1 MFCWILPALYSGDMT
16 PIDKA
21 HITRF
26 APSPNGRLHLGHAY
40 SALMAQKLSGSG
52 RFILRIE
59 DIDLGRRRQHFIDA
73 IYEDLA
79 WLGLSWPIPV
89 MVQSDR
95 FDIYQTALNK
105 LRDMEVVYPCWASRA
120 DIRDYINS
128 QPGGREAWPVDP
140 DGAAI
145 YPGLYKDISPTKRD
159 SMMWEGGNYAWRLD
173 SEKAAGLARH
183 KNGALKYF
191 EASQQKSHEVTPS
204 LYGDVVLARK
214 DIPTSYHL
222 SVVVDDAAQ
231 DISMVTR
238 GMDLQGATHIHRILQ
253 ILLEYPEPDYYHH
266 DLVREADGRRL
277 SKRAGDIGIDY
288 YRSQG
293 YSPEKLIDELLPS
306 LSL

>member
-1 MFCWILPALYSGDMT
+1 MT

-26 APSPNGRLHLGHAY
+26 APSPNGKLHLGHAY

-105 LRDMEVVYPCWASRA
+105 LRDMEVIYQCWASRA

-159 SMMWEGGNYAWRLD
+159 AMMWEGGNYAWRLD

-183 KNGALKYF
+183 KKGALKYF

-306 LSL
+306 LTL

>member
-1 MFCWILPALYSGDMT
+1 MT

-159 SMMWEGGNYAWRLD
+159 SMMWEGSNYAWRLD

-306 LSL
+306 LTL

>member
-1 MFCWILPALYSGDMT
+1 MT

-293 YSPEKLIDELLPS
+293 YSPEKLIDELLPC
-306 LSL
+306 LTL

>member
-1 MFCWILPALYSGDMT
+1 MT
-16 PIDKA
+16 PVDKA

-40 SALMAQKLSGSG
+40 SALMAQKLSWSG
-52 RFILRIE
+52 RFILRME

-73 IYEDLA
+73 IYEDLS

-128 QPGGREAWPVDP
+128 QPGGREAWPLDP

-238 GMDLQGATHIHRILQ
+238 GIDLQGATHIHRILQ

-277 SKRAGDIGIDY
+277 SKRAGDIGINY

-293 YSPEKLIDELLPS
+293 YSAKKLIDELLPS
-306 LSL
+306 LTL

>member
-1 MFCWILPALYSGDMT
+1 MT
-16 PIDKA
+16 PIDKT

-306 LSL
+306 LTL

>member
-1 MFCWILPALYSGDMT
+1 MT

-26 APSPNGRLHLGHAY
+26 APSPNGKLHLGHAY

-89 MVQSDR
+89 LVQSDR

-105 LRDMEVVYPCWASRA
+105 LRDMEVIYPCWASRA

-159 SMMWEGGNYAWRLD
+159 AMMWEGGNYAWRLD

-204 LYGDVVLARK
+204 LYGDLVLARK

-306 LSL
+306 LTL

>member
-1 MFCWILPALYSGDMT
+1 
-16 PIDKA
+16 
-21 HITRF
+21 
-26 APSPNGRLHLGHAY
+26 
-40 SALMAQKLSGSG
+40 
-52 RFILRIE
+52 
-59 DIDLGRRRQHFIDA
+59 
-73 IYEDLA
+73 
-79 WLGLSWPIPV
+79 
-89 MVQSDR
+89 
-95 FDIYQTALNK
+95 
-105 LRDMEVVYPCWASRA
+105 
-120 DIRDYINS
+120 
-128 QPGGREAWPVDP
+128 
-140 DGAAI
+140 
-145 YPGLYKDISPTKRD
+145 
-159 SMMWEGGNYAWRLD
+159 MMWEGGNYAWRLD

-204 LYGDVVLARK
+204 LYGDLVLARK

-306 LSL
+306 LTL

>member
-1 MFCWILPALYSGDMT
+1 MT

-306 LSL
+306 LTL

>member
-1 MFCWILPALYSGDMT
+1 MT

-26 APSPNGRLHLGHAY
+26 APSPNGKLHLGHAY

-95 FDIYQTALNK
+95 FYIYQTALNK
-105 LRDMEVVYPCWASRA
+105 LRDMEVIYPCWASRA

-145 YPGLYKDISPTKRD
+145 YPGLYKDISLTKRD
-159 SMMWEGGNYAWRLD
+159 AMMWEGGNYAWRLD
-173 SEKAAGLARH
+173 SEKAAGLAIH

-191 EASQQKSHEVTPS
+191 DASQQKSHEVTPS
-204 LYGDVVLARK
+204 LYGDLVLARK

-306 LSL
+306 LTL

>member
-1 MFCWILPALYSGDMT
+1 MT

-26 APSPNGRLHLGHAY
+26 APSPNGKLHLGHAY

-95 FDIYQTALNK
+95 FYIYQTALNK
-105 LRDMEVVYPCWASRA
+105 LRDMEVIYPCWASRA

-145 YPGLYKDISPTKRD
+145 YPGLYKDISLTKRD
-159 SMMWEGGNYAWRLD
+159 AMMWEGGNYAWRLD

-191 EASQQKSHEVTPS
+191 DASQQKSHEVTPS
-204 LYGDVVLARK
+204 LYGDLVLARK

-306 LSL
+306 LTL

>member
-1 MFCWILPALYSGDMT
+1 MT

-26 APSPNGRLHLGHAY
+26 APSPNGKLHLGHAY

-105 LRDMEVVYPCWASRA
+105 LRDMKVIYPCWASRA

-145 YPGLYKDISPTKRD
+145 YPGLYKDISLTKRD
-159 SMMWEGGNYAWRLD
+159 AMMWEGGNYAWRLD

-204 LYGDVVLARK
+204 LYGDLVLARK

-306 LSL
+306 LTL

>member
-1 MFCWILPALYSGDMT
+1 MT

-26 APSPNGRLHLGHAY
+26 APSPNGKLHLGHAY

-73 IYEDLA
+73 IYENLA

-105 LRDMEVVYPCWASRA
+105 LRDMEVIYPCWASRA

-159 SMMWEGGNYAWRLD
+159 AMMWEGGNYAWRLD

-204 LYGDVVLARK
+204 LYGDLVLARK

-306 LSL
+306 LTL

>member
-1 MFCWILPALYSGDMT
+1 MT

-26 APSPNGRLHLGHAY
+26 APSPNGKLHLGHAY
-40 SALMAQKLSGSG
+40 SALMTQKLSGSG

-105 LRDMEVVYPCWASRA
+105 LRDMEVIYPCWASRA

-145 YPGLYKDISPTKRD
+145 YPGLYKDISLTKRD
-159 SMMWEGGNYAWRLD
+159 AMMWEGGNYAWRLD

-204 LYGDVVLARK
+204 LYGDLVLARK

-306 LSL
+306 LTL

>member
-1 MFCWILPALYSGDMT
+1 MT

-173 SEKAAGLARH
+173 SEKVAGLARH

-204 LYGDVVLARK
+204 LYGDLVLARK

-306 LSL
+306 LTL

>member
-1 MFCWILPALYSGDMT
+1 MFCRILPALYSGDMR

-79 WLGLSWPIPV
+79 WLGLSWPTPV

-145 YPGLYKDISPTKRD
+145 YPGLYKDISSTKRD
-159 SMMWEGGNYAWRLD
+159 AMMWEGRNYAWRLD
-173 SEKAAGLARH
+173 SEKAAALARH
-183 KNGALKYF
+183 KNGALRYF
-191 EASQQKSHEVTPS
+191 EASHQKSHEVNPS

-293 YSPEKLIDELLPS
+293 YSPEKLIDEMLPS
-306 LSL
+306 LAL

>member
-1 MFCWILPALYSGDMT
+1 MT

-26 APSPNGRLHLGHAY
+26 APSPNGKLHLGHAY

-95 FDIYQTALNK
+95 FYIYQTALNK
-105 LRDMEVVYPCWASRA
+105 LRDMEVIYPCWASRA

-145 YPGLYKDISPTKRD
+145 YPGLYKDISLTKRD
-159 SMMWEGGNYAWRLD
+159 AMMWEGGNYAWRLD

-204 LYGDVVLARK
+204 LYGDLVLARK

-288 YRSQG
+288 YRNQG

-306 LSL
+306 LIL

>member
-1 MFCWILPALYSGDMT
+1 MT

-26 APSPNGRLHLGHAY
+26 APSPNGKLHLGHAY

-105 LRDMEVVYPCWASRA
+105 LRDMEVIYPCWASRA

-159 SMMWEGGNYAWRLD
+159 AMMWEGGNYAWRLD

-191 EASQQKSHEVTPS
+191 EASQQKSHKVTPS
-204 LYGDVVLARK
+204 LYGDLVLARK

-306 LSL
+306 LTL

>member
-1 MFCWILPALYSGDMT
+1 MT

-191 EASQQKSHEVTPS
+191 EASQQKSHEVIPS

-306 LSL
+306 LTL

>member
-1 MFCWILPALYSGDMT
+1 MT
-16 PIDKA
+16 PVDKA

-52 RFILRIE
+52 RFILRME

-73 IYEDLA
+73 IYEDLS

-128 QPGGREAWPVDP
+128 QPGGREAWPLDP

-238 GMDLQGATHIHRILQ
+238 GIDLQGATHIHRILQ

-277 SKRAGDIGIDY
+277 SKRAGDIGINY

-293 YSPEKLIDELLPS
+293 YSAKKLIDELLPS
-306 LSL
+306 LTL

>member
-1 MFCWILPALYSGDMT
+1 MT

-26 APSPNGRLHLGHAY
+26 APSPNGKLHLGHAY

-105 LRDMEVVYPCWASRA
+105 LRDMEVIYPCWASRA

-159 SMMWEGGNYAWRLD
+159 AMMWEGGNYAWRLD

-204 LYGDVVLARK
+204 LYGDLVLARK

-306 LSL
+306 LTL

>member
-1 MFCWILPALYSGDMT
+1 MT

-26 APSPNGRLHLGHAY
+26 APSPNGKLHLGHAY

-105 LRDMEVVYPCWASRA
+105 LRDMEVIYQCWASRA

-159 SMMWEGGNYAWRLD
+159 AMMWEGGNYAWRLD

-306 LSL
+306 LTL

>member
-1 MFCWILPALYSGDMT
+1 MT

-26 APSPNGRLHLGHAY
+26 APSPNGKLHLGHAY

-105 LRDMEVVYPCWASRA
+105 LRDMEVIYPCWASRA

-145 YPGLYKDISPTKRD
+145 YPGLYKDISLTKRD
-159 SMMWEGGNYAWRLD
+159 AMMWEGGNYAWRLD

-204 LYGDVVLARK
+204 LYGDLVLARK

-306 LSL
+306 LTL

>member
-1 MFCWILPALYSGDMT
+1 MT

-105 LRDMEVVYPCWASRA
+105 LRDMEVIYPCWASRA

-159 SMMWEGGNYAWRLD
+159 AMMWEGGNYAWRLD
-173 SEKAAGLARH
+173 SEKAAALARH
-183 KNGALKYF
+183 KNGSLKYF
-191 EASQQKSHEVTPS
+191 EASQQKSHDVTPS

-214 DIPTSYHL
+214 GMPTSYHL

-231 DISMVTR
+231 DISLVTR
-238 GMDLQGATHIHRILQ
+238 GMDLQSATHIHRILQ

-288 YRSQG
+288 YRNQG
-293 YSPEKLIDELLPS
+293 YSAEKLIDELLPS
-306 LSL
+306 LIL

>member
-1 MFCWILPALYSGDMT
+1 
-16 PIDKA
+16 
-21 HITRF
+21 
-26 APSPNGRLHLGHAY
+26 
-40 SALMAQKLSGSG
+40 MAQKLSGSG

-277 SKRAGDIGIDY
+277 SKRAGDIGINY
-288 YRSQG
+288 YRSQS

-306 LSL
+306 LTL

>member
-1 MFCWILPALYSGDMT
+1 MT

-105 LRDMEVVYPCWASRA
+105 LRDMEVIYPCWASRA

-266 DLVREADGRRL
+266 DLVRQADGRRL

-306 LSL
+306 LTL

>member
-1 MFCWILPALYSGDMT
+1 MT

-306 LSL
+306 LIL

>member
-1 MFCWILPALYSGDMT
+1 MT

-26 APSPNGRLHLGHAY
+26 APSPNGKLHLGHAY

-105 LRDMEVVYPCWASRA
+105 LRDMEVIYQCWASRA

-140 DGAAI
+140 DGVAI

-159 SMMWEGGNYAWRLD
+159 AMMWEGGNYAWRLD

-306 LSL
+306 LTL

>member
-1 MFCWILPALYSGDMT
+1 MT

-26 APSPNGRLHLGHAY
+26 APSPNGKLHLGHAY

-73 IYEDLA
+73 IYENLA

-105 LRDMEVVYPCWASRA
+105 LRDMEVIYPCWASRA

-145 YPGLYKDISPTKRD
+145 YPGLYKDISLTKRD
-159 SMMWEGGNYAWRLD
+159 AMMWEGGNYAWRLD

-204 LYGDVVLARK
+204 LYGDLVLARK

-306 LSL
+306 LTL

>member
-1 MFCWILPALYSGDMT
+1 MT

-26 APSPNGRLHLGHAY
+26 APSPNGKLHLGHAY

-95 FDIYQTALNK
+95 FYIYQTALNK
-105 LRDMEVVYPCWASRA
+105 LRDMEVIYPCWASRA

-159 SMMWEGGNYAWRLD
+159 AMMWEGGNYAWRLD

-204 LYGDVVLARK
+204 LYGDLVLARK

-306 LSL
+306 LTL